1 MSDPVLTLLTLRR
14 QHSRAIASRTA
25 SDGRLGQSEQV
36 SATEQTIDLDRATI
50 RYRVTGDGPTLVFV
64 HGVWVAGPVW
74 NDVVERLDGM
84 RCIVPTWPL
93 GAHPDPA
100 PTADLSARATAKR
113 IPDFLEALDLRDV
126 TLVGNDTGGG
136 LCLAALGAERSG
148 LQRISRLVLTN
159 CDSYEHFPPKG
170 FDKMVALMR
179 RSSALGSALLRF
191 FASSLGQ
198 RVFLK
203 GVCVEPPRGARAR
216 AIFGAFPDSAAT
228 RRDALRVTQSLEP
241 SVTLDAV
248 GALRAFSKPV
258 LLAWGAAD
266 RLFPLDHARRLK
278 ADFADARLDVMD
290 EASTFVMLDRPD
302 ELAATIT
309 AFVSETPSNA

>member
-1 MSDPVLTLLTLRR
+1 MS
-14 QHSRAIASRTA
+14 
-25 SDGRLGQSEQV
+25 E
-36 SATEQTIDLDRATI
+36 TEQTIDLVGVTI

-64 HGVWVAGPVW
+64 HGVWVAGPLW
-74 NDVVERLDGM
+74 NDVVDRLDGM

-93 GAHPDPA
+93 GAHADPA
-100 PTADLSARATAKR
+100 PAADLSARATAKR
-113 IPDFLEALDLRDV
+113 IPDLLEALDLRNV

-136 LCLAALGAERSG
+136 LCLAALGTGHPG
-148 LQRISRLVLTN
+148 LRRIGRLVLTN

-179 RSSALGSALLRF
+179 RSSALGTALLRF

-203 GVCVEPPRGARAR
+203 GVCAATPPTGARAR
-216 AIFGAFPDSAAT
+216 AIFGDFAHSAAA

-248 GALRAFSKPV
+248 DSLRSFSKPV

-266 RLFPLDHARRLK
+266 KLFPLDHARRLQGDL
-278 ADFADARLDVMD
+278 ADTRLEVMD
-290 EASTFVMLDRPD
+290 GASTFVMLDQPD
-302 ELAATIT
+302 ALAAKIA
-309 AFVSETPSNA
+309 AFVNETTSNA

>member
-1 MSDPVLTLLTLRR
+1 
-14 QHSRAIASRTA
+14 
-25 SDGRLGQSEQV
+25 LGQSERV

-50 RYRVTGDGPTLVFV
+50 RYRVTGDGPTVVFV

-93 GAHPDPA
+93 GAHADPA

-113 IPDFLEALDLRDV
+113 IPDFLEALDLHDV

-136 LCLAALGAERSG
+136 LCLGALGAERPG

-159 CDSYEHFPPKG
+159 CDSYEHLPPRG

-179 RSSALGSALLRF
+179 RSSTLGSALLRF

-203 GVCVEPPRGARAR
+203 GVCVTLLEVRERER
-216 AIFGAFPDSAAT
+216 S
-228 RRDALRVTQSLEP
+228 SEP
-241 SVTLDAV
+241 SPT
-248 GALRAFSKPV
+248 
-258 LLAWGAAD
+258 
-266 RLFPLDHARRLK
+266 ARR
-278 ADFADARLDVMD
+278 R
-290 EASTFVMLDRPD
+290 EGTRCESRSRWNRRSRSRPSVPCGRSRSRCCWRGV
-302 ELAATIT
+302 LPTGCFRWTMHAGSKLT
-309 AFVSETPSNA
+309 SPTPAWT

>member
-1 MSDPVLTLLTLRR
+1 MF
-14 QHSRAIASRTA
+14 
-25 SDGRLGQSEQV
+25 
-36 SATEQTIDLDRATI
+36 ATEQTVDLDGATI
-50 RYRVTGDGPTLVFV
+50 RYRVTGDGPNLVFV
-64 HGVWVAGPVW
+64 HGVWVAGPLW
-74 NDVVERLDGM
+74 NDVVERLDHM

-93 GAHPDPA
+93 GAHADPA
-100 PTADLSARATAKR
+100 PAADLSARATAKR
-113 IPDFLEALDLRDV
+113 IPELLEALDLRDV

-136 LCLAALGAERSG
+136 LCLAALGTEHPG
-148 LQRISRLVLTN
+148 LQRIGRLVLTN

-170 FDKMVALMR
+170 FDTMVALMR

-203 GVCVEPPRGARAR
+203 GVCATPPTGARAR

-228 RRDALRVTQSLEP
+228 RKDALRVTQSLEP

-248 GALRAFSKPV
+248 DALRSFSKPV

-266 RLFPLDHARRLK
+266 KLFPLDHARRLQV
-278 ADFADARLDVMD
+278 DFPDARLEVMD
-290 EASTFVMLDRPD
+290 GANTFVMLDQPD
-302 ELAATIT
+302 VLAVKIT
-309 AFVSETPSNA
+309 AFVSHTTSNA

>member
-1 MSDPVLTLLTLRR
+1 M
-14 QHSRAIASRTA
+14 
-25 SDGRLGQSEQV
+25 
-36 SATEQTIDLDRATI
+36 SATEQTIDLDGATV
-50 RYRVTGDGPTLVFV
+50 RYRVSGDGPTLVFV

-74 NDVVERLDGM
+74 NDVVERLDGL

-93 GAHPDPA
+93 GAHADPA
-100 PTADLSARATAKR
+100 PAADLSARATAKR
-113 IPDFLEALDLRDV
+113 IPDLLEALDLRDV

-136 LCLAALGAERSG
+136 LCLAALGTEHSG
-148 LQRISRLVLTN
+148 LQRIGRLVLTN

-203 GVCVEPPRGARAR
+203 GVCAATPPAGARAR
-216 AIFGAFPDSAAT
+216 AIFGAFPDSRAA
-228 RRDALRVTQSLEP
+228 RKDALRVTQSLEP

-248 GALRAFSKPV
+248 DALRSFSKPV
-258 LLAWGAAD
+258 LLAWGASD
-266 RLFPLDHARRLK
+266 KLFPLDHARRLQ
-278 ADFADARLDVMD
+278 ADFVDARLEAIDG
-290 EASTFVMLDRPD
+290 ASTFVMLDQPD
-302 ELAATIT
+302 ELAAKIT
-309 AFVSETPSNA
+309 AFVGDTTSNAQRGIRRRHGPWPQAW